1 VLKAAALVAT
11 CGSVGL
17 CRLAVLLTAVSI
29 MGAGCADLRR
39 QNTADLLEIPTK
51 THHDHHVMQVLKTSY
66 FYPVRDWVERPLTG
80 SEAWNVRANGSVPD
94 GSFYTDRDLG
104 SLSPADLAR
113 GPCTEVPPQP
123 PFTVDKFSRRG
134 PRTTFF
140 GTDSLDRRYLFKLDH
155 ADWPELASGAEI
167 IASRLVWALGYH
179 VPANYLVRIEGT
191 GRSDLDGRRAVAS
204 MIVPGHVEG
213 RWKFDWLRYRR
224 EMRALRLA
232 CAWLNDVDRAADNTL
247 VAVHDDRADYYLL
260 DFDSALGSWQGRP
273 KPAWRGWRYVWDVEW
288 QFRKVATLGRD
299 APGYNADQ
307 PIVSR
312 AVGRFDAAF
321 DPLTWRPQ
329 LPNSAFN
336 RMTDQDASW
345 MARKLAAFTRGQLEA
360 VVDAAR
366 FTRAGDG
373 RYILETLLARRQ
385 AILQIWP
392 TDKELG
398 E

>member
-1 VLKAAALVAT
+1 VSKATTFVTACRNTGPYRLAALLT
-11 CGSVGL
+11 T
-17 CRLAVLLTAVSI
+17 VLITW
-29 MGAGCADLRR
+29 AGCADLRR
-39 QNTADLLEIPTK
+39 QNTADLLQKPVK
-51 THHDHHVMQVLKTSY
+51 THHDHHVMQVLKSSY

-80 SEAWNVRANGSVPD
+80 SEAWNVRAEGSVPD
-94 GSFYTDRDLG
+94 GSFYTNRKLG

-113 GPCTEVPPQP
+113 GPGTEVPPKP
-123 PFTVDKFSRRG
+123 PFSVDKFCRRG

-140 GTDSLDRRYLFKLDH
+140 GTDSLDRRFLFKLDH

-167 IASRLVWALGYH
+167 IASRIIWALGYH
-179 VPANYLVRIEGT
+179 VPANYLVQIEGT

-232 CAWLNDVDRAADNTL
+232 CAWLNDVDRVAGNTL
-247 VAVHDDRADYYLL
+247 VAVHDDKASYYLL

-288 QFRKVATLGRD
+288 QFRQLATLGRD
-299 APGYNADQ
+299 APGYDPDQ

-312 AVGRFDAAF
+312 AVGRFDADF

-329 LPNSAFN
+329 LPNSAFS

-345 MARKLAAFTRGQLEA
+345 MARKLAAFTHRQLEA
-360 VVDAAR
+360 AVDAAQ
-366 FTRAGDG
+366 FTMPSDG
-373 RYILETLLARRQ
+373 RYILETLLARRET
-385 AILQIWP
+385 ILQTWP
-392 TDKELG
+392 TDKELV